1 MDIRKVKKLIELV
14 EESTINELE
23 ISSGDES
30 IRIVRNQLGIGSAHQ
45 VNQLTDSTY
54 KVIAPVTGIFYL
66 SPAPDSPAYC
76 HEGQTVNKG
85 DILGAIEALNMMN
98 KIHTEQAG
106 KVNKILAEHGQQV
119 QQGDELFMIDFD

>member
-30 IRIVRNQLGIGSAHQ
+30 IRIVRNQLDNADKVSQ
-45 VNQLTDSTY
+45 VTDATY
-54 KVIAPVTGIFYL
+54 RVVAPVSGIFYL

-85 DILGAIEALNMMN
+85 DILGAIDALNMMN

-106 KVNKILAEHGQQV
+106 KVNKILVEHGQQV
-119 QQGDELFMIDFD
+119 QQGDKLFVIDFD